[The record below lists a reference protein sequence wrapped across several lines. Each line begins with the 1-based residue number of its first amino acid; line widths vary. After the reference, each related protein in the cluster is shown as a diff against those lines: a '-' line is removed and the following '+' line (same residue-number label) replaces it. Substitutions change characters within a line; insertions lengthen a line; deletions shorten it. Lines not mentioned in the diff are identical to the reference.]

1 MSTHIAAKKDR
12 IAPRVLM
19 PGDPL
24 RAKYIA
30 ENFLEN
36 TVCYNEIRGMYGFTG
51 TYKDVPVSVQGSGM
65 GMPSM
70 DIYLN
75 ELIREYGVRKIIRIG
90 TCGAMSEK
98 LKCRDIVLAVSASTD
113 SAINRRRLPGD
124 FAVCADF
131 DLLIKAYEAAK
142 AGNIPC
148 VGGPVLSTD
157 TFYGPDPD
165 EWKVWAKYGVLAVE
179 MECSAL
185 YALGLRYGVQALGIL
200 SVSDHLVTRDQISA
214 DEREK
219 TLNEMITLALET
231 VTRKTH

>member
-1 MSTHIAAKKDR
+1 MSTHIAAKQNQ

-19 PGDPL
+19 PGDPM

-30 ENFLEN
+30 ETFLEN

-51 TYKDVPVSVQGSGM
+51 TYKGVPVSVQGSGM

-70 DIYLN
+70 DIYAN
-75 ELIREYGVRKIIRIG
+75 ELIREYGVQKIIRIG

-131 DLLIKAYEAAK
+131 DLLVTAYEAAK
-142 AGNIPC
+142 ASNIPC
-148 VGGPVLSTD
+148 VGGPILSSD

-165 EWKVWAKYGVLAVE
+165 EWKVWAQYGILAVE
-179 MECSAL
+179 MECSTL
-185 YALGLRYGVQALGIL
+185 YALALRYGIQALGIL
-200 SVSDHLVTRDQISA
+200 SVSDHLVTHDEISA

-231 VTRKTH
+231 VVAM